1 MAANR
6 AAEQFHANVT
16 GVLSGVLN
24 VFRSAAVPVCADQ
37 LPARAAPLRA
47 RPAAMLMPSAHA
59 WAWALVLVAVWYAL
73 AHTASA
79 HFLGVMP
86 GREAW
91 MRDLLAHLL
100 IGGAL
105 FLMARNLLRFAVAM
119 VVLFS
124 AFTAGNAIKLAVL
137 GGPVMPDDFIA
148 AKNLFLLL
156 DGWQLWGSGAMLALP
171 LVGLLWM
178 FAWRQARAWVTLAAV
193 ALAVAALVSHP
204 ASASR
209 WLDERFGD
217 WVWNQRGNYEMRG
230 LPIHLVQEAAR
241 NLARRGAAPEVAEV
255 DEALTR
261 LGATQPSPFM
271 AVGAAEAGRSGRN
284 VHMIVLE
291 SFWDPVALKAAGLS
305 ADPLDPAFRNL
316 WKATGHARALSP
328 VFGGYTANAEFEALC
343 GFPVHTDAVFFEGRL
358 RRDVP
363 CLPRHLAEAGYRSF
377 ASHPNAA
384 PFWNRINAYRR
395 VGFERYWSDRDFV
408 LDDMN
413 GEFLS
418 DASLFRQ
425 VLDRVGPALGGAQ
438 PVFNY
443 VLTYFGHLD
452 YPLNSARPAVI
463 KADTDSALVQAYANT
478 VYYKS
483 RELMGFVKELRKR
496 DPDAII
502 VMFGDHLPS
511 LGWNHG
517 GYAESGLLA
526 PNRSDFDDE
535 MFRTMVA
542 TPLVVIDG
550 KRGPL
555 RTGDLPIYAL
565 PALILD
571 LLGDERD
578 TMLRFAARADDAVR
592 VRPLPGVHFTL
603 DGEALTVCRSG
614 ELQSACEPSSAWVE
628 AIGVLKRDLFS
639 GEQHALNAAERLRGL
654 QTVELEAEDVEA
666 SAASEEILPGNDNDV

>member
-1 MAANR
+1 MLESASRPAEVR
-6 AAEQFHANVT
+6 AQPAP
-16 GVLSGVLN
+16 
-24 VFRSAAVPVCADQ
+24 PV
-37 LPARAAPLRA
+37 RAQGASRLRA
-47 RPAAMLMPSAHA
+47 LLRSPCVA
-59 WAWALVLVAVWYAL
+59 WLQALGLVAMWYVLAHLAL
-73 AHTASA
+73 AHVLHVA
-79 HFLGVMP
+79 P

-91 MRDLLAHLL
+91 VRDLLAHLL
-100 IGGAL
+100 IGALL
-105 FLMARNLLRFAVAM
+105 FLMAGSMLRFGVAM

-124 AFTAGNAIKLAVL
+124 AFTLGNAIKLAVL
-137 GGPVMPDDFIA
+137 GGPVMPDDFSA
-148 AKNLFLLL
+148 ARNLFMLL
-156 DGWQLWGSGAMLALP
+156 DGWQLWGSAALLALP
-171 LVGLLWM
+171 LSALLWM
-178 FAWRQARAWVTLAAV
+178 FAWRRPRAWMALGAV
-193 ALAVAALVSHP
+193 VAGLIGLQVQPAPVS
-204 ASASR
+204 A
-209 WLDERFGD
+209 WLDARFGD

-230 LPIHLVQEAAR
+230 LPIHLLQETAR
-241 NLARRGAAPEVAEV
+241 SLARRGAAPQANEV
-255 DEALTR
+255 DDALSL
-261 LGATQPSPFM
+261 LGATQPSPFLK
-271 AVGAAEAGRSGRN
+271 AAALRPERGGRN

-305 ADPLDPAFRNL
+305 TDPLDPAFRKL
-316 WKATGHARALSP
+316 WKAAGNARTLSP

-343 GFPVHTDAVFFEGRL
+343 GFPVKTDAVFFEGRL

-363 CLPRHLAEAGYRSF
+363 CLPRHLGEAGYRSF

-395 VGFERYWSDRDFV
+395 VGFEQYWSDRDFV

-425 VLDRVGPALGGAQ
+425 VLDRVGPELGAQ

-452 YPLNSARPAVI
+452 YPLNSARPEVI
-463 KADTDSALVQAYANT
+463 KAATDNGLVQAYANT

-483 RELMGFVKELRKR
+483 RELMSFVKELRKR

-526 PNRSDFDDE
+526 PNRSEFDDE

-550 KRGPL
+550 KRGPIK
-555 RTGDLPIYAL
+555 TGDLPMYAL

-571 LLGDERD
+571 LLGDDRD
-578 TMLRFAARADDAVR
+578 TMLRFAARADDTVR

-603 DGEALTVCRSG
+603 EGEALTVCRSG
-614 ELQSACEPSSAWVE
+614 ELRPACEPSLAWVE
-628 AIGVLKRDLFS
+628 AVGVLKRDLFS
-639 GEQHALNAAERLRGL
+639 GEQHALSAAERLRGL
-654 QTVELEAEDVEA
+654 QTVELEADELEAA
-666 SAASEEILPGNDNDV
+666 SASSEEILPVSDTDV

>member
-1 MAANR
+1 MWY
-6 AAEQFHANVT
+6 
-16 GVLSGVLN
+16 VL
-24 VFRSAAVPVCADQ
+24 
-37 LPARAAPLRA
+37 
-47 RPAAMLMPSAHA
+47 AH
-59 WAWALVLVAVWYAL
+59 LAL
-73 AHTASA
+73 AHVLHVA
-79 HFLGVMP
+79 P

-91 MRDLLAHLL
+91 VRDLLAHLL
-100 IGGAL
+100 IGALL
-105 FLMARNLLRFAVAM
+105 FLMAGSMLRFGVAM

-124 AFTAGNAIKLAVL
+124 AFTLGNAIKLAVL
-137 GGPVMPDDFIA
+137 GGPVMPDDFSA
-148 AKNLFLLL
+148 ARNLFMLL
-156 DGWQLWGSGAMLALP
+156 DGWQLWGSAALLALP
-171 LVGLLWM
+171 LSALLWM
-178 FAWRQARAWVTLAAV
+178 FAWRRPRAWMALGAV
-193 ALAVAALVSHP
+193 VAGLIGLQVQPAPVS
-204 ASASR
+204 A
-209 WLDERFGD
+209 WLDARFGD

-230 LPIHLVQEAAR
+230 LPIHLLQETAR
-241 NLARRGAAPEVAEV
+241 SLARRGAAPQANEV
-255 DEALTR
+255 DDALSL
-261 LGATQPSPFM
+261 LGATQPSPFLK
-271 AVGAAEAGRSGRN
+271 AAALRPERGGRN

-305 ADPLDPAFRNL
+305 TDPLDPAFRKL
-316 WKATGHARALSP
+316 WKAAGNARTLSP

-343 GFPVHTDAVFFEGRL
+343 GFPVKTDAVFFEGRL

-363 CLPRHLAEAGYRSF
+363 CLPRHLGEAGYRSF

-395 VGFERYWSDRDFV
+395 VGFEQYWSDRDFV

-425 VLDRVGPALGGAQ
+425 VLDRVGPELGAQ

-452 YPLNSARPAVI
+452 YPLNSARPEVI
-463 KADTDSALVQAYANT
+463 KAATDNGLVQAYANT

-483 RELMGFVKELRKR
+483 RELMSFVKELRKR

-526 PNRSDFDDE
+526 PNRSEFDDE

-550 KRGPL
+550 KRGPIK
-555 RTGDLPIYAL
+555 TGDLPMYAL

-571 LLGDERD
+571 LLGDDRD
-578 TMLRFAARADDAVR
+578 TMLRFAARADDTVR

-603 DGEALTVCRSG
+603 EGEALTVCRSG
-614 ELQSACEPSSAWVE
+614 ELRPACEPSLAWVE
-628 AIGVLKRDLFS
+628 AVGVLKRDLFS
-639 GEQHALNAAERLRGL
+639 GEQHALSAAERLRGL
-654 QTVELEAEDVEA
+654 QTVELEADELEAA
-666 SAASEEILPGNDNDV
+666 SASSEEILPVSDTDV

>member
-1 MAANR
+1 MP
-6 AAEQFHANVT
+6 V
-16 GVLSGVLN
+16 
-24 VFRSAAVPVCADQ
+24 SAS
-37 LPARAAPLRA
+37 
-47 RPAAMLMPSAHA
+47 RPAEVRHDAGQASSVGKPPRMGKRADSRVREWM
-59 WAWALVLVAVWYAL
+59 WALGLVVAWYAGAHLAL
-73 AHTASA
+73 AHVLEVA
-79 HFLGVMP
+79 P
-86 GREAW
+86 GRDAW
-91 MRDLLAHLL
+91 ARDLVAHLL
-100 IGGAL
+100 LGSVL
-105 FLMARNLLRFAVAM
+105 FLMARSVLRFGVAM

-137 GGPVMPDDFIA
+137 GGPVMPDDFVA

-156 DGWQLWGSGAMLALP
+156 EGWQLWGSVAMLALP
-171 LVGLLWM
+171 IGALFWM
-178 FAWRQARAWVTLAAV
+178 FAWRRPQAWMALTGV
-193 ALAVAALVSHP
+193 ALAVSALISHP
-204 ASASR
+204 VPATA
-209 WLDERFGD
+209 WLDARFGD

-230 LPIHLVQEAAR
+230 LPIHLVQETAR
-241 NLARRGAAPEVAEV
+241 NLARRGQAPVAAEV
-255 DEALTR
+255 DDALTL
-261 LGATQPSPFM
+261 LGASQPSPFLKT
-271 AVGAAEAGRSGRN
+271 AATRPGRGGRN

-291 SFWDPVALKAAGLS
+291 SFWDPMALHAAGLS
-305 ADPLDPAFRNL
+305 ADPIDPGFRKL
-316 WKATGHARALSP
+316 WKAAGHARTLSP

-343 GFPVHTDAVFFEGRL
+343 GFPVQTDAVFFEGRL

-395 VGFERYWSDRDFV
+395 VGFEQYWSDRDFI

-425 VLDRVGPALGGAQ
+425 VLDRVGPELSGAQ

-452 YPLNSARPAVI
+452 YPLNSARPEVI
-463 KADTDSALVQAYANT
+463 KANTDNALVQAYANT

-483 RELMGFVKELRKR
+483 REVMGFVKALRKR

-517 GYAESGLLA
+517 GYTESGLLA
-526 PNRSDFDDE
+526 PNRSEFDDE

-578 TMLRFAARADDAVR
+578 TMLRFAARADDVVR
-592 VRPLPGVHFTL
+592 VRPLPGLHFTL
-603 DGEALTVCRSG
+603 EGDALTVCRSG
-614 ELQSACEPSSAWVE
+614 ELQSACESSSAWVD
-628 AIGVLKRDLFS
+628 AIRVLKRDLFS
-639 GEQHALNAAERLRGL
+639 GEQHALSATERLRGL
-654 QTVELEAEDVEA
+654 QTVELEAEDIEA
-666 SAASEEILPGNDNDV
+666 SVAAEDVVSGADNDV

>member
-1 MAANR
+1 MPVSASRSDEIRRHSER
-6 AAEQFHANVT
+6 ASSVGRATRTRE
-16 GVLSGVLN
+16 
-24 VFRSAAVPVCADQ
+24 CADS
-37 LPARAAPLRA
+37 RVREW
-47 RPAAMLMPSAHA
+47 M
-59 WAWALVLVAVWYAL
+59 WALGLVVVWYAGAHLAL
-73 AHTASA
+73 AHVLEVA
-79 HFLGVMP
+79 P
-86 GREAW
+86 GRDAW
-91 MRDLLAHLL
+91 ARDLVAHLL
-100 IGGAL
+100 LGSVL
-105 FLMARNLLRFAVAM
+105 FLMARSVLRFGVAM
-119 VVLFS
+119 VVMFS

-156 DGWQLWGSGAMLALP
+156 EGWQLWGSVAMLALP
-171 LVGLLWM
+171 IGALFWM
-178 FAWRQARAWVTLAAV
+178 FAWRRPQAWM
-193 ALAVAALVSHP
+193 ALAGVVLAVSALISQPGP
-204 ASASR
+204 ATA
-209 WLDERFGD
+209 WLDARFGD

-230 LPIHLVQEAAR
+230 LPIHLVQETAR
-241 NLARRGAAPEVAEV
+241 NLARRGQAPVAAEV
-255 DEALTR
+255 DDALTL
-261 LGATQPSPFM
+261 LGARQPSPFLKT
-271 AVGAAEAGRSGRN
+271 AATRRRGGRN

-291 SFWDPVALKAAGLS
+291 SFWDPMALKAAGLS
-305 ADPLDPAFRNL
+305 ADPIDPAFRKL
-316 WKATGHARALSP
+316 WKAAGHARTLSP

-343 GFPVHTDAVFFEGRL
+343 GFPVQTDAVFFEGRL

-384 PFWNRINAYRR
+384 PFWNRVNAYRR
-395 VGFERYWSDRDFV
+395 VGFEQYWSDRDFI

-425 VLDRVGPALGGAQ
+425 VLERVGPELSGAQ

-452 YPLNSARPAVI
+452 YPLNSARPEVI
-463 KADTDSALVQAYANT
+463 KANTDNALVKAYANT

-483 RELMGFVKELRKR
+483 RELMGFVKQLRKR

-502 VMFGDHLPS
+502 VLFGDHLPS

-526 PNRSDFDDE
+526 PNRSEFDDE
-535 MFRTMVA
+535 MFRTLVA

-550 KRGPL
+550 RRGPL
-555 RTGDLPIYAL
+555 KTGDLPIYAL

-578 TMLRFAARADDAVR
+578 TMLRFAARADDALR

-603 DGEALTVCRSG
+603 ENDALTVCRSG
-614 ELQSACEPSSAWVE
+614 ELQAGCEASAAWVE
-628 AIGVLKRDLFS
+628 AVSVLKRDLFS
-639 GEQHALNAAERLRGL
+639 GQQHALGAAERVRGL
-654 QTVELEAEDVEA
+654 QTVELEVDEVAAELSVEA
-666 SAASEEILPGNDNDV
+666 SAVEDGPDV